1 MSYLFCF
8 VFFCLFLYLN
18 KTDFLQE
25 IIQLVFDHPGHLP
38 ELPGPGPTQHGAET
52 LKLGFDI
59 SSGSAFVLI
68 SSSVD

>member
-1 MSYLFCF
+1 MLLSLFETRSNIQ
-8 VFFCLFLYLN
+8 LT
-18 KTDFLQE
+18 KHFLQE

-38 ELPGPGPTQHGAET
+38 ELPGSGPAQHGAET